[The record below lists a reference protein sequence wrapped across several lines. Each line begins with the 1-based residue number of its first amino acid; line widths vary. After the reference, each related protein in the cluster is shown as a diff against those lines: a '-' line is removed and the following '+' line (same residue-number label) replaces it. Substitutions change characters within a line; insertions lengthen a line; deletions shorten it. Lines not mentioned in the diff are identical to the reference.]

1 MVLILPIFVELKTM
15 KVQGINTILQK
26 LLLIVLFAA
35 ALNLSCHVAMPQQF
49 VESDQS
55 GSIIDEQSY
64 QLLPF
69 GEKEANQT
77 SHTVVSVQTLPFS
90 FNSQWSPLQIQKATL
105 ELFSYRNTQV
115 FKEYPFVVLVRN
127 LRI

>member
-1 MVLILPIFVELKTM
+1 MVLILLIFALLKTIS
-15 KVQGINTILQK
+15 VQRISTILQK
-26 LLLIVLFAA
+26 LVLLVLFAA

-49 VESDQS
+49 QGTDHS
-55 GSIIDEQSY
+55 GSILDEQSI

-90 FNSQWSPLQIQKATL
+90 FVSQWSPLHLQKITL
-105 ELFSYRNTQV
+105 ELFNRRGIQV
-115 FKEYPFVVLVRN
+115 FKEYPFIVLVKN